1 MHAMRQGIKP
11 YASLFRIRFVNGL
24 QYRAAALAGLTTHF
38 AWGFMEILAFAA
50 FYRANPA
57 AFPMEFSHLVS
68 YIWIQQAFLALFMP
82 WGVGGNAVEAI
93 VSGNI
98 AYDLARPM
106 DIYNRWFFETIADR
120 VSRTALRCAPILIVA
135 FVLPPP
141 FRLALPTDFF
151 QLALF
156 LISAV
161 SGMCVITVYCLL
173 DYMSVFYTM
182 SRYNTIFVILAEFL
196 AGGMLPIPFFPEPFR
211 KVAEL
216 LPFAAMQNMPLRI
229 YSGDIAGMDAVR
241 GIGLQ
246 LFWLAVMLIFG
257 KWLMKR
263 SLKRVVT
270 QGG

>member
-1 MHAMRQGIKP
+1 MKQYR
-11 YASLFRIRFVNGL
+11 SLFRIRFINGL
-24 QYRAAALAGLTTHF
+24 QYRAAALAGLATPF

-50 FYRANPA
+50 FYRANPT

-82 WGVGGNAVEAI
+82 WGVGGNAVETI

-98 AYDLARPM
+98 SYDLARPM
-106 DIYNRWFFETIADR
+106 DIYNRWLFETIADR
-120 VSRTALRCAPILIVA
+120 VSRATLRCAPILIVA
-135 FVLPPP
+135 FILPEP
-141 FRLALPTDFF
+141 FRMTLPSDLF
-151 QLALF
+151 QLSMF
-156 LISAV
+156 IISAPLAMFAV
-161 SGMCVITVYCLL
+161 TAYCLI
-173 DYMSVFYTM
+173 DYMSAFYTM
-182 SRYNTIFVILAEFL
+182 SRYNVIFVILADFL
-196 AGGMLPIPFFPEPFR
+196 AGGYVPIPFFPEPFR

-246 LFWLAVMLIFG
+246 LFWVAAMLIFG
-257 KWLMKR
+257 KLLMRR

>member
-1 MHAMRQGIKP
+1 MKQ
-11 YASLFRIRFVNGL
+11 YLSLFRIRFINGL
-24 QYRAAALAGLTTHF
+24 QYRAAALAGLSTQF
-38 AWGFMEILAFAA
+38 AWGFMEILAYAA

-82 WGVGGNAVEAI
+82 WGVGGNAVETI

-120 VSRTALRCAPILIVA
+120 VSKATLRCAPILIVA
-135 FVLPPP
+135 FVLPEP
-141 FRLALPTDFF
+141 FKMILPSDLL
-151 QLALF
+151 QLSMF
-156 LISAV
+156 IISAPIAMFAV
-161 SGMCVITVYCLL
+161 TAYCLI
-173 DYMSVFYTM
+173 DYMSAFYTM
-182 SRYNTIFVILAEFL
+182 SRYNVIFVILADFL
-196 AGGMLPIPFFPEPFR
+196 AGGYVPIPFFPEPFR
-211 KVAEL
+211 EIAEL

-229 YSGDIAGMDAVR
+229 YSGDIAGIDAVR

-246 LFWLAVMLIFG
+246 IFWVAVMLILG
-257 KWLMKR
+257 KWLMNR
-263 SLKRVVT
+263 SLKRVIT